1 MSAVRAWAKSVG
13 YPDVIDLTRIEA
25 AQREL
30 PTKGS
35 SFVDWIFRLTDE
47 NVLASHGISLEDY
60 DREMAKGNHATGNT
74 VELNVEEELA
84 QLQSFVSSLDGQIQR
99 TESDNQ
105 HLQRKLKVISA
116 EKVKQGTSTK
126 DVNGSVSDASRLLL
140 PVDAHIHKTK
150 EHEHALR
157 AISSKILELEP
168 QAGKQLHKLRTVVQ
182 DISDA
187 EATLLK
193 EVATSSATF
202 FRDIQKL
209 LVDTAADGDTTA
221 AATPSLL
228 DPSSADD
235 QALIARKVIR

>member
-1 MSAVRAWAKSVG
+1 
-13 YPDVIDLTRIEA
+13 
-25 AQREL
+25 
-30 PTKGS
+30 
-35 SFVDWIFRLTDE
+35 
-47 NVLASHGISLEDY
+47 
-60 DREMAKGNHATGNT
+60 
-74 VELNVEEELA
+74 
-84 QLQSFVSSLDGQIQR
+84 
-99 TESDNQ
+99 
-105 HLQRKLKVISA
+105 
-116 EKVKQGTSTK
+116 VKQGTSTK

-209 LVDTAADGDTTA
+209 LVDTASDDTTA